1 MLNNINLHN
10 CAQGKWSSQ
19 NLVELCYCYNYYL
32 VFESLIKQLNNFEI
46 SISIDTKEYN
56 RGRLGFLPFSNVEG
70 GEGYKSSSD
79 QLKAAVQD
87 TAAAQGS
94 STAKTNNKM

>member
-1 MLNNINLHN
+1 MLKNTIG
-10 CAQGKWSSQ
+10 GKTW
-19 NLVELCYCYNYYL
+19 V
-32 VFESLIKQLNNFEI
+32 
-46 SISIDTKEYN
+46 
-56 RGRLGFLPFSNVEG
+56 PFSNVKG